1 MIDLKLDPVTHDLV
15 IENFT
20 FAITTR
26 IEDEVVQRLKVKLLW
41 FKNDWIHNI
50 NFGIPYFEEVF
61 IKGVD
66 LNDLDDLFRTQISNE
81 DGVQDL
87 LTYSSS
93 FNQATRQLTVN
104 AKVITDSGEIIN
116 LSFDV

>member
-1 MIDLKLDPVTHDLV
+1 MIDLKLDPTTHDLV

-20 FAITTR
+20 FATTVR
-26 IEDEVVQRLKVKLLW
+26 IEDEIVQRLKVKLLW
-41 FKNDWIHNI
+41 FKNEWIHNI

-66 LNDLDDLFRTQISNE
+66 LNNLDDLFRTQISNE

-87 LTYSSS
+87 ITYSSS
-93 FNQATRQLTVN
+93 FNQTTRQLTIN
-104 AKVITDSGEIIN
+104 AKVITDSGVIIN